1 MAEERKPI
9 TQRPVLCVRAGMADV
24 AGADEIAVEEP
35 LEIRVAGDTLAIT
48 MRTPGADRELALGF
62 LLSEG
67 VIASRDDVGRVV
79 HCGRLGDPE
88 FGNVIDVASAP
99 GIALAAPEPANMRR
113 GTVMNSACGV
123 CGRHS
128 IEDLLARC
136 TPMPPG
142 TALSRALLFESV
154 TQLARHQPGF
164 ERSGGLHAAAVLAG
178 NGALLVAYEDVGRH
192 NAVDKAI
199 GALVLLG
206 RVPADERVPDAERP
220 SVLAVSGRI
229 SFEIVQKALCARL
242 AIVCGV
248 SAPTSLAI
256 DLAQR
261 GRVTLAGF
269 VRGDR
274 LNVYAHAERVP
285 A

>member
-1 MAEERKPI
+1 MAEARKPI
-9 TQRPVLCVRAGMADV
+9 TERPVLRVRAGDGDTEAE
-24 AGADEIAVEEP
+24 DEIAVEEP

-62 LLSEG
+62 LLGEG
-67 VIASRDDVGRVV
+67 VIASRDDVGKVV

-99 GIALAAPEPANMRR
+99 GIALAPPEPAHMRR
-113 GTVMNSACGV
+113 GTVMSSACGV

-136 TPMPPG
+136 APLPPG
-142 TALSRALLFESV
+142 ARASRALLFESV
-154 TQLARHQPGF
+154 AQLARHQPGF
-164 ERSGGLHAAAVLAG
+164 EQSGGLHGAAVLAE
-178 NGALLVAYEDVGRH
+178 NGALLAAYEDVGRH

-199 GALVLLG
+199 GALLLLG

-220 SVLAVSGRI
+220 SVLAVSGRV
-229 SFEIVQKALCARL
+229 SFEIVQKALCARIP
-242 AIVCGV
+242 IVCGV
-248 SAPTSLAI
+248 SAPTSLAV

-261 GRVTLAGF
+261 GHVTLAGF

-274 LNVYAHAERVP
+274 LNVYSHAERVP